1 MWKGGTQD
9 LWQRHGKLLG
19 RLQQETLI
27 TAYIKKQ
34 NTKDRPTGLIPQCHH
49 EKKTGCQLNGSDTP
63 LLHGWPD
70 FFIYKVREL
79 KWWFQIPSGFN
90 LMKFY
95 SQWILG
101 APNPYSCFQVKSYL
115 ILNFTKHLYSI
126 IFLAETFLAL
136 FSQFLRIAS
145 QADIIT
151 SLQSSFPFSPPD
163 N

>member
-1 MWKGGTQD
+1 
-9 LWQRHGKLLG
+9 
-19 RLQQETLI
+19 
-27 TAYIKKQ
+27 
-34 NTKDRPTGLIPQCHH
+34 
-49 EKKTGCQLNGSDTP
+49 
-63 LLHGWPD
+63 
-70 FFIYKVREL
+70 
-79 KWWFQIPSGFN
+79 
-90 LMKFY
+90 MKFY

-145 QADIIT
+145 QADIVT